1 MRCPLCPQ
9 NVITC
14 YTKHGFMSYHLRHA
28 HYLHSSC
35 DVIARAMFQS
45 SAGYKEA
52 VEVLKDFEKRDQQ
65 YRTLQFNMLWQAP
78 PSTNKCDQIVQTEAE
93 ETTCDQIV
101 QTEETAIKEEE
112 ELLEARRNHDIKSK
126 EEKFGEYWEE
136 EGKFIQPN
144 DQNCVFDALTLEE
157 NEILDKIKEFLE
169 YQNKEIASLNIK
181 LMLSKEREESVS
193 KDISAS
199 KKRLEE
205 LEHHMSAKD
214 RELFSLKAKIK
225 NGAAKESALA
235 KALSTAN
242 KLVAEN
248 EKKVKAVEEKE
259 KEQEKNTFSL
269 LENTRK
275 SLDALLDFNVTSK
288 NKVVEAAMNT
298 KTACKFMVREVT
310 KKFED
315 FEAELENMDDSFT
328 VDGEADYNENVKG
341 KTKRQ
346 KTVNFDGEDSTHL
359 EEANKIPEHSQASKE
374 RSIIKMSWKGKTK
387 RLKTVNIDGEDST
400 HLEEPNKIPEH
411 SQASKRKV
419 DNNNVMEV
427 DGSQCVTKHWKRK
440 SGT

>member
-1 MRCPLCPQ
+1 MRCPLCPP

-14 YTKHGFMSYHLRHA
+14 YTNHDFMSNHLRHA
-28 HYLHSSC
+28 HYLLSSC

-45 SAGYKEA
+45 SIGYKEA

-65 YRTLQFNMLWQAP
+65 YRTLQFNMLWRQAP

-112 ELLEARRNHDIKSK
+112 EFLEARRNHDIKSK

-144 DQNCVFDALTLEE
+144 NQNCVFDALTLEE

-235 KALSTAN
+235 KALSAAN
-242 KLVAEN
+242 KLVEEN

-259 KEQEKNTFSL
+259 KEQGKNTFAL

-288 NKVVEAAMNT
+288 NKVVEAVMNT
-298 KTACKFMVREVT
+298 KTACKLMVREVT

-315 FEAELENMDDSFT
+315 FEAELENMEDSFT

-341 KTKRQ
+341 KTKRL
-346 KTVNFDGEDSTHL
+346 KTLNFDGEDSSHL

-374 RSIIKMSWKGKTK
+374 RSIITMSWKGKTK
-387 RLKTVNIDGEDST
+387 RLKTVNFDGEDST
-400 HLEEPNKIPEH
+400 HLEEAIKIPEH

-419 DNNNVMEV
+419 DNINVMEEV
-427 DGSQCVTKHWKRK
+427 GSQCVTKHWKRK
-440 SGT
+440 